1 MDNSQA
7 QQNIFNLKLHD
18 VFIFPVSWSLFII
31 IGRAFFESGLGHY
44 HSTHSKKW
52 ASLCKSLFL
61 LTFVNC
67 CTLLE
72 LVTFE
77 ILDLLHPA
85 LRLFIWTTSLAILA
99 VLLNV
104 LIPAVLA
111 ISLGFHA
118 NFSVKVSV
126 LMGSISVGL
135 FQLLMWTT
143 GVILHHCHHT
153 YYLGNGLE
161 SSKTDLYGNSLNAIS
176 SPSILKAIFMFDP
189 ENANGLHSNDLFT
202 PFLRILDLI
211 VRFDVQRSI
220 ANIAVLGTICA
231 AVISG
236 FATVFFPLE
245 QLLIFRGVDAEQLRR
260 RERSLSQLLREI
272 ATRKKEFLIISKTP
286 SPPYTPKLI
295 AKTAGTESLGDIDD
309 SIESE
314 NMKHKFSAAFDT
326 MDREL
331 DEHPTNK
338 INKNLPGIPLEIK
351 QNVVHCCAVSNSDFT
366 LITLKKNVLLLE
378 ELSAILFTEI
388 IALKEQQHMAEMART
403 KWGRVMRFLGQI
415 LT

>member
-1 MDNSQA
+1 MENSQS

-18 VFIFPVSWSLFII
+18 IFIFPVSWLIFVI

-99 VLLNV
+99 MLLNV

-111 ISLGFHA
+111 ISIGFHT

-126 LMGSISVGL
+126 LMGAISVGL
-135 FQLLMWTT
+135 FQLLMWIT
-143 GVILHHCHHT
+143 GVILHHCHNT
-153 YYLGNGLE
+153 YYLGSGVE
-161 SSKTDLYGNSLNAIS
+161 SRRADLYGSSLNAIS
-176 SPSILKAIFMFDP
+176 SPSILRAIFMFDP
-189 ENANGLHSNDLFT
+189 ENTNGLHSNDFFT
-202 PFLRILDLI
+202 PFVRILDMI

-272 ATRKKEFLIISKTP
+272 ATRKKEFLIIAKTP
-286 SPPYTPKLI
+286 TPPFTPKLI
-295 AKTAGTESLGDIDD
+295 VKVLATEIGAENGD
-309 SIESE
+309 SSESE
-314 NMKHKFSAAFDT
+314 SMKHKFSAAFDT
-326 MDREL
+326 MDRDL
-331 DEHPTNK
+331 DDHSPK
-338 INKNLPGIPLEIK
+338 KSKNVPGTPLEIK
-351 QNVVHCCAVSNSDFT
+351 QNVVNCCSISNSAFT
-366 LITLKKNVLLLE
+366 LMTLNKNVLLLE
-378 ELSAILFTEI
+378 ELSVILFTEI
-388 IALKEQQHMAEMART
+388 IALKEQQHMAEMTRT

>member
-1 MDNSQA
+1 
-7 QQNIFNLKLHD
+7 
-18 VFIFPVSWSLFII
+18 
-31 IGRAFFESGLGHY
+31 
-44 HSTHSKKW
+44 
-52 ASLCKSLFL
+52 
-61 LTFVNC
+61 
-67 CTLLE
+67 
-72 LVTFE
+72 
-77 ILDLLHPA
+77 
-85 LRLFIWTTSLAILA
+85 
-99 VLLNV
+99 
-104 LIPAVLA
+104 
-111 ISLGFHA
+111 
-118 NFSVKVSV
+118 
-126 LMGSISVGL
+126 
-135 FQLLMWTT
+135 
-143 GVILHHCHHT
+143 
-153 YYLGNGLE
+153 
-161 SSKTDLYGNSLNAIS
+161 
-176 SPSILKAIFMFDP
+176 
-189 ENANGLHSNDLFT
+189 
-202 PFLRILDLI
+202 LI

-286 SPPYTPKLI
+286 SPPYTPKQ
-295 AKTAGTESLGDIDD
+295 AVKTAGIESLAEIDS

-314 NMKHKFSAAFDT
+314 TTKNKFSAAFDT

-331 DEHPTNK
+331 DEHSTK
-338 INKNLPGIPLEIK
+338 KTKNIPGIPLEIK
-351 QNVVHCCAVSNSDFT
+351 QNNVVHCCSMSHSNFKLVT
-366 LITLKKNVLLLE
+366 LSKNVLLLE